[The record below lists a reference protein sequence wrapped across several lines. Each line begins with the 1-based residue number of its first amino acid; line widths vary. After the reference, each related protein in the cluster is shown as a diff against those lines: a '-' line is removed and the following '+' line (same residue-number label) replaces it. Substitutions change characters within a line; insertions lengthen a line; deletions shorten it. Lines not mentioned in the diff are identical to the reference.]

1 MFDSLYGADEA
12 EWQTKA
18 LGRQLGTYDIGSAIP
33 GPPVDYQLEVLGGR
47 VDDIADSYYSYATV
61 RDGLL
66 VEVPVDR
73 DPNLALLS
81 YSGIWSRIVQASP
94 EPTA

>member
-1 MFDSLYGADEA
+1 MGMFDSLYGADQT

-18 LGRQLGTYDIGSAIP
+18 IGRQLHSYDIGSAIP

-47 VDDIADSYYSYATV
+47 NDFITESYYSYATV
-61 RDGLL
+61 RDGELA
-66 VEVPVDR
+66 EVPVDR

-81 YSGIWSRIVQASP
+81 YSGIWSAR
-94 EPTA
+94 EKE